1 MLLKFKLKKYYSKKK
16 NNGGVVVDETR
27 LAKS

>member
-1 MLLKFKLKKYYSKKK
+1 MLFKFKLKKYYSKKK
-16 NNGGVVVDETR
+16 NGGVVVDETR